1 MIVSLKKYK
10 KQDKEIRI
18 KILKVLNNTPG
29 YTAEEVFLLQ
39 HLMNEGFF
47 IESLKNQLR
56 ALTQDKSIDKI
67 EKDGTIRDTERD
79 EERKVTIVE
88 YSISS
93 QGLKQL
99 FERSESRSNIWR
111 RALGIVAQ

>member
-1 MIVSLKKYK
+1 M
-10 KQDKEIRI
+10 QDKDIRI
-18 KILKVLNNTPG
+18 KILKFLNNIPG
-29 YTAEEVFLLQ
+29 YTAEEVFLLK
-39 HLMNEGFF
+39 HLMSEGVF
-47 IESLKNQLR
+47 IGVLKNQLR

-67 EKDGTIRDTERD
+67 EKDGIIRDTQRD

-93 QGLKQL
+93 QGLKEL

-111 RALGIVAQ
+111 RALGIVTQ